1 MAVAVSD
8 WHWQAGSETPCIME
22 KKRKHMVQCQAAE
35 GLRMGFGEW
44 IPDAQMLVTEGCVT
58 GLFTLQKDI
67 ALSVDIQ
74 SKAGG
79 DRTGWS

>member
-1 MAVAVSD
+1 MADKGGRASSCHCSSWHPWVLECVRAMAVAVSD

-44 IPDAQMLVTEGCVT
+44 IPDA
-58 GLFTLQKDI
+58 
-67 ALSVDIQ
+67 
-74 SKAGG
+74 
-79 DRTGWS
+79 